1 MLRRKDKNGE
11 ETANKSR
18 SGIPPLRFTLLRA
31 VGGRRRGMAWEA
43 PRVAPGDRTHE
54 RRVCF
59 KLRLHAARPA
69 AHARGAERAPRIFR
83 KGHDSPLL
91 WMKLPPMVGT
101 RRRFYKSGKLRKRG
115 ERGGGKRQR
124 RRSGITYLNYTWDSP
139 PVAPRLTRGP
149 ASLDSHTSRN
159 LTTLDSASERG
170 MTINRRF
177 VYIGSV
183 FQCGLWRL
191 GRRLQPENRRSDMV
205 RSVSPRRR
213 LRRSGRRP
221 QTENFW
227 GEELKKML

>member
-1 MLRRKDKNGE
+1 
-11 ETANKSR
+11 
-18 SGIPPLRFTLLRA
+18 
-31 VGGRRRGMAWEA
+31 MAWEA
-43 PRVAPGDRTHE
+43 PRLAPTRPNA
-54 RRVCF
+54 R
-59 KLRLHAARPA
+59 AARMLQAPPSTPHAPQHTPA
-69 AHARGAERAPRIFR
+69 EQSAPPRIFR
-83 KGHDSPLL
+83 KGHDSP
-91 WMKLPPMVGT
+91 PPLDEIASNVGT

-115 ERGGGKRQR
+115 ERGGGKLQR

-170 MTINRRF
+170 MTINGRF

>member
-1 MLRRKDKNGE
+1 MHAYLEIFYTSYIFLQEFDFFVCLVC
-11 ETANKSR
+11 ASPSSR
-18 SGIPPLRFTLLRA
+18 FA
-31 VGGRRRGMAWEA
+31 VFAVEGAV
-43 PRVAPGDRTHE
+43 PRVAPSDRTHE

-83 KGHDSPLL
+83 KGHDCPLL

-149 ASLDSHTSRN
+149 AASDSDTLRN
-159 LTTLDSASERG
+159 LTTLDSAS
-170 MTINRRF
+170 
-177 VYIGSV
+177 
-183 FQCGLWRL
+183 
-191 GRRLQPENRRSDMV
+191 
-205 RSVSPRRR
+205 
-213 LRRSGRRP
+213 
-221 QTENFW
+221 
-227 GEELKKML
+227 